1 MKLRHGVFVFL
12 SILALVISGAASSA
26 LCSDMHIIFDPPSPP
41 TTITTYLLLQDNAP
55 LTVSWT
61 TCNQPGFPSKA
72 GYTACLGFT
81 NLTGGTINKL
91 ALEFTVPN
99 TIPPNPLVGQ
109 TLDCTTTGLN
119 LTDNTCPS
127 GTLSAGETAD
137 LAFFGGEPVPNMNVF
152 FIGET
157 GVDLAD
163 LPPFTVTPNPT
174 PEPDTWLLFP
184 TGLAILGLWGFR
196 RWNLGSV
203 I

>member
-1 MKLRHGVFVFL
+1 MKLRRGVLVFL
-12 SILALVISGAASSA
+12 SILAFAISGAVNSA
-26 LCSDMHIIFDPPSPP
+26 LGSDMHIIFDPPSPSP
-41 TTITTYLLLQDNAP
+41 TITTYLLLQDNAP

-61 TCNQPGFPSKA
+61 TCNQSGFPNKA

-81 NLTGGTINKL
+81 NLTGGPINTL
-91 ALEFTVPN
+91 ALEFTVP
-99 TIPPNPLVGQ
+99 IPPNPLVGQ

-127 GTLSAGETAD
+127 GALRAGETAD

-174 PEPDTWLLFP
+174 PEPGAWLLFT
-184 TGLAILGLWGFR
+184 TGLAIMGLWGFR
-196 RWNLGSV
+196 RWNLDSA